1 MTKFITLT
9 KPVTVPSPNHPEGFA
24 TILPAGRRFKMTDRD
39 GIAIDGKTIF
49 KRLVVVDGRLVDI
62 DIPADAVTEN
72 TLENFKIN

>member
-1 MTKFITLT
+1 MAKFISLT
-9 KPVTVPSPNHPEGFA
+9 KPITGPSPNHPEGFA

-62 DIPADAVTEN
+62 DIPADAVTAA

>member
-9 KPVTVPSPNHPEGFA
+9 KNVTVPSPNHPEGFA
-24 TILPAGRRFKMTDRD
+24 TILPAGRRFKITDRD

>member
-1 MTKFITLT
+1 MTKYITLT
-9 KPVTVPSPNHPEGFA
+9 KNVTVPSPNHPEGFA

-62 DIPADAVTEN
+62 DIPADAVTAKTSGN
-72 TLENFKIN
+72 SKVD